1 MSQETKK
8 NSIDDVPECQEN
20 LTLTPAGQ
28 FWTSTPC
35 QVEEKKTEE
44 FLIQRTEK
52 SQEVN
57 CPRMERLQTLPPGK
71 ENKGSASTTQGTT
84 PEGTS
89 DPPKDNTE
97 LVLNKSNVKCPLCK
111 ESHRLSRCNYRSLS
125 RVVIIF

>member
-1 MSQETKK
+1 MREKDDYITEDLKREVIIGDIAEFVEAKASIANHPEFGNIHSNDDK
-8 NSIDDVPECQEN
+8 NNGVS
-20 LTLTPAGQ
+20 AG
-28 FWTSTPC
+28 C
-35 QVEEKKTEE
+35 KIRHRK
-44 FLIQRTEK
+44 
-52 SQEVN
+52 
-57 CPRMERLQTLPPGK
+57 PGK